1 MFYTIERIDSHSEIE
16 NIKYMK
22 GGSQMQTEEEYE
34 EARLNGLNQGI
45 RQEKVSTVLT
55 MHGLAFSTETI
66 ALVTR
71 LSTEEIEAIIL
82 ENWS

>member
-1 MFYTIERIDSHSEIE
+1 
-16 NIKYMK
+16 
-22 GGSQMQTEEEYE
+22 MQIRKEELE
-34 EARLNGLNQGI
+34 EARLEGLNQGI

-71 LSTEEIEAIIL
+71 LETNEIEIIVA
-82 ENWS
+82 ENWK

>member
-1 MFYTIERIDSHSEIE
+1 
-16 NIKYMK
+16 MK
-22 GGSQMQTEEEYE
+22 GGSPLQNWKEELE
-34 EARLNGLNQGI
+34 EARLKGI

-71 LSTEEIEAIIL
+71 LTTEEIEAIIL
-82 ENWS
+82 ENWR

>member
-1 MFYTIERIDSHSEIE
+1 
-16 NIKYMK
+16 
-22 GGSQMQTEEEYE
+22 MQNWKEKLE
-34 EARLNGLNQGI
+34 EARLKGLNQGI

-71 LSTEEIEAIIL
+71 LTTNEIEAIIL
-82 ENWS
+82 ENWQ